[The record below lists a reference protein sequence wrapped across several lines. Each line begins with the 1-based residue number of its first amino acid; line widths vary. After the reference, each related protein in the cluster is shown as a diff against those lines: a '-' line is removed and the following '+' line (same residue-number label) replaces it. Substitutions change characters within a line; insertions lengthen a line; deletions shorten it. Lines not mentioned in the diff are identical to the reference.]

1 MIYPEPGFPT
11 YAAMIGTAV
20 LPGMAFGAG
29 GEGCLRLCFANSMQN
44 QPSDLSDGDHASL
57 KSHEADRSAP

>member
-44 QPSDLSDGDHASL
+44 LQIALEWMA
-57 KSHEADRSAP
+57 EALGKLGTR

>member
-1 MIYPEPGFPT
+1 
-11 YAAMIGTAV
+11 MIGTAV

-44 QPSDLSDGDHASL
+44 LQIALEWMA
-57 KSHEADRSAP
+57 EALGKLGTR